1 MTTNAMFNDND
12 LKMAAQ
18 LVAESMLN
26 NLPPKSEC
34 EHDFSDNFLAKM
46 EKLLHRQKQRQAW
59 HKMVRFAAAV
69 IITVTITFGAVM
81 AASPT
86 ARAAVV
92 QWVREIYENSMIYRF
107 FSETED
113 ERLPM
118 YGLDWIP
125 TGFEQTEIFYDKDLY
140 RSVYVNNKTGQG
152 FVFEYYYMANSTASM
167 IIPGENCV
175 LEHTKI
181 NGNPADYYQ
190 ESDGADTNIL
200 MVFDEENN
208 ICFSVSATLDK
219 DSIFTIAEHIVLDD
233 STK

>member
-1 MTTNAMFNDND
+1 MTTNAMFNEND

-107 FSETED
+107 FSETTED
-113 ERLPM
+113 TLPL
-118 YGLDWIP
+118 YELGWIP
-125 TGFEQTEIFYDKDLY
+125 EGFEEADVFYNDILY
-140 RSVYVNNKTGQG
+140 KVLYLNDETGQG
-152 FVFEYYYMANSTASM
+152 LVFEYYYMDDSTAPM
-167 IIPGENCV
+167 VIPGDGCV
-175 LEHTKI
+175 LEQTEI
-181 NGNPADYYQ
+181 NGKPADYYQ
-190 ESDGADTNIL
+190 ESDDADTNIL

>member
-1 MTTNAMFNDND
+1 MTANAMFNDND
-12 LKMAAQ
+12 LKVAAQ
-18 LVAESMLN
+18 LVVESMLN
-26 NLPPKSEC
+26 NLPPKAEC
-34 EHDFSDNFLAKM
+34 EHDFSDSFLAKM

-59 HKMVRFAAAV
+59 HKMMRFAAAI

-107 FSETED
+107 FSEPSE
-113 ERLPM
+113 EKLPL

-125 TGFEQTEIFYDKDLY
+125 EGFKKADVFYDMDLY
-140 RSVYVNNKTGQG
+140 KAVYLNDETGQG
-152 FVFEYYYMANSTASM
+152 FVFEYYFMANSTTPM

-181 NGNPADYYQ
+181 NGKPADYYQ
-190 ESDGADTNIL
+190 EPDDADTNVL
-200 MVFDEENN
+200 LVFDEGHN
-208 ICFSVSATLDK
+208 ICFTVAATLDK
-219 DSIFTIAEHIVLDD
+219 DSIFTIAEHIVLDK

>member
-1 MTTNAMFNDND
+1 MTTNVMFNEND

-26 NLPPKSEC
+26 NLPPKPEC

-59 HKMVRFAAAV
+59 HKMMRFAAAI
-69 IITVTITFGAVM
+69 IITVTIAFGTVM
-81 AASPT
+81 ATSPT

-92 QWVREIYENSMIYRF
+92 QWAREIYENSVIYRF
-107 FSETED
+107 FSETTED
-113 ERLPM
+113 TLPL
-118 YGLDWIP
+118 YRLDWIP
-125 TGFEQTEIFYDKDLY
+125 EGFEETDVFYNDIRYKALY
-140 RSVYVNNKTGQG
+140 LNDETGQG
-152 FVFEYYYMANSTASM
+152 FVFEYYYMDDSTAPM
-167 IIPGENCV
+167 VIPGDGCV
-175 LEHTKI
+175 LEQTKI

-219 DSIFTIAEHIVLDD
+219 GSIFTIAEHIVLDD

>member
-46 EKLLHRQKQRQAW
+46 EKLLHRQKQCQAW

-107 FSETED
+107 FSETTED
-113 ERLPM
+113 TLPL
-118 YGLDWIP
+118 YRLDWIP
-125 TGFEQTEIFYDKDLY
+125 EGFEETDVFYNDIRYKALY
-140 RSVYVNNKTGQG
+140 LNDETGQG
-152 FVFEYYYMANSTASM
+152 FVFEYYYMDDSTAPM
-167 IIPGENCV
+167 VIPGDGCV
-175 LEHTKI
+175 LEQTKI